1 LKEYRGDMATQV
13 NATRMELLNLKKR
26 LNIAKRGH
34 KLLKQ
39 KQDELLRIL
48 QKTINELSSMR
59 VEVEAELAKALKQF
73 FLSRAYQDK
82 NIFEGSFLM
91 LDTDIEL
98 SMDMEKVMNVPLP
111 KYQKSLK
118 GDIVSYG
125 FAMTSPALD
134 VALKSLMKVFERL
147 IEMAELEKRIILLA
161 EEMDKTR
168 RRVNALEYI
177 LIPEIESNVR
187 EINMKLEEREREKN
201 SRLMII
207 KDVIR
212 G

>member
-1 LKEYRGDMATQV
+1 MAMQV
-13 NATRMELLNLKKR
+13 NATRMVLLSLKKR
-26 LNIAKRGH
+26 LTIAERGH

-48 QKTINELSSMR
+48 QKTISELSSMR
-59 VEVEAELAKALKQF
+59 KELEEQLTEALKQF
-73 FLSRAYQDK
+73 FLARAYQDK

-98 SMDMEKVMNVPLP
+98 SMDVRKVMNVPLP
-111 KYQKSLK
+111 EYKKDLK
-118 GDIVSYG
+118 GEIVSYG

-134 VALKSLMKVFERL
+134 VALKSLMEVFDRL
-147 IEMAELEKRIILLA
+147 IKMAELEKRIILLA

-177 LIPEIESNVR
+177 LIPEIKSSVR

>member
-1 LKEYRGDMATQV
+1 MAMQV
-13 NATRMELLNLKKR
+13 NTTRMELLRLKKR
-26 LNIAKRGH
+26 LILARKGH

-39 KQDELLRIL
+39 KQDELLRII
-48 QKTINELSSMR
+48 QKTIARLASMR
-59 VEVEAELAKALKQF
+59 KEIEEELIEALKQF
-73 FLSRAYQDK
+73 FLARAYEDR
-82 NIFEGSFLM
+82 NIFEGSLVL
-91 LDTDIEL
+91 LDNEIEL
-98 SMDMEKVMNVPLP
+98 SMNVEKVMNVPLP
-111 KYQKSLK
+111 VYQKSLK
-118 GDIVSYG
+118 GELVSYG
-125 FAMTSPALD
+125 FAMTSPSLD
-134 VALKSLMKVFERL
+134 LAFTSLLKVFEKL
-147 IEMAELEKRIILLA
+147 IEMAELEKRIALLA

-177 LIPEIESNVR
+177 LIPEIESTVR

>member
-1 LKEYRGDMATQV
+1 MATQV

-111 KYQKSLK
+111 KYQKSLE

>member
-1 LKEYRGDMATQV
+1 MQV
-13 NATRMELLNLKKR
+13 NTTRMELLRLKKR
-26 LNIAKRGH
+26 LTLARKGH

-39 KQDELLRIL
+39 KQDELLRII
-48 QKTINELSSMR
+48 QRTIARLASMR
-59 VEVEAELAKALKQF
+59 KEVEDELIEALKQF
-73 FLSRAYQDK
+73 FLARAYEDR
-82 NIFEGSFLM
+82 NIFEGSLV
-91 LDTDIEL
+91 LLANEIEL
-98 SMDMEKVMNVPLP
+98 SMSEEKVMNVPLP
-111 KYQKSLK
+111 AYEKKLK
-118 GDIVSYG
+118 GELVSYG
-125 FAMTSPALD
+125 FAMTSPSLD
-134 VALKSLMKVFERL
+134 LAFTSLLKVFERL
-147 IEMAELEKRIILLA
+147 IEMAELEKRIALLA

-177 LIPEIESNVR
+177 LIPEIESTVR

>member
-1 LKEYRGDMATQV
+1 MATQV

-48 QKTINELSSMR
+48 QKTINKLSSMR
-59 VEVEAELAKALKQF
+59 KEVEEQLVGALKQF
-73 FLSRAYQDK
+73 FLAHAYQDK

-98 SMDMEKVMNVPLP
+98 SMDVERVMNVPLP
-111 KYQKSLK
+111 KYQKKLE
-118 GDIVSYG
+118 GNIVSYG

>member
-1 LKEYRGDMATQV
+1 MATQV
-13 NATRMELLNLKKR
+13 NATRMELLNLKRR

-39 KQDELLRIL
+39 KQDEILRIL
-48 QKTINELSSMR
+48 QKTIEELSSIR
-59 VEVEAELAKALKQF
+59 EEVEKQLSEALKQF
-73 FLSRAYQDK
+73 FLARAYEDK
-82 NIFEGSFLM
+82 DIFEGSFLM
-91 LDTDIEL
+91 LDADIEL
-98 SMDMEKVMNVPLP
+98 SRETQKVMNVPLP
-111 KYQKSLK
+111 VYQKSFK
-118 GDIVSYG
+118 GELISYG
-125 FAMTSPALD
+125 FAMTSPSLD
-134 VALKSLMKVFERL
+134 IALKNLMEVFERL
-147 IEMAELEKRIILLA
+147 IQLAQLEKRIILLA
-161 EEMDKTR
+161 EEMEKTR

-177 LIPEIESNVR
+177 LIPEIESSVR

>member
-1 LKEYRGDMATQV
+1 MQV
-13 NATRMELLNLKKR
+13 NATRMELLHLKKR

-48 QKTINELSSMR
+48 QKTISMLSSMR
-59 VEVEAELAKALKQF
+59 KEVEEQLAEALKQF
-73 FLSRAYQDK
+73 FLARAYQDK

-91 LDTDIEL
+91 LDTYIEL
-98 SMDMEKVMNVPLP
+98 SMDVEKVMNVPLP

-118 GDIVSYG
+118 GEIVSYG
-125 FAMTSPALD
+125 FAMTSPVLD
-134 VALKSLMKVFERL
+134 VALKGLMEVFDRL

-161 EEMDKTR
+161 AEMDKTR

>member
-1 LKEYRGDMATQV
+1 MAMQV
-13 NATRMELLNLKKR
+13 NATRMELLRLKKR
-26 LNIAKRGH
+26 LTIAKKGH

-39 KQDELLRIL
+39 KQDELLRIIQGMVNQL
-48 QKTINELSSMR
+48 VSMR
-59 VEVEAELAKALKQF
+59 KEIEENLIETLKQF
-73 FLSRAYQDK
+73 FLARAYQDK
-82 NIFEGSFLM
+82 SIYEGSFVL

-98 SMDMEKVMNVPLP
+98 SMEKEKFMNVPLP

-118 GDIVSYG
+118 GEIVSYG

-134 VALKSLMKVFERL
+134 VALKSLMKVFDRL

-177 LIPEIESNVR
+177 LIPEIQSSVR

>member
-1 LKEYRGDMATQV
+1 MAVQV
-13 NATRMELLNLKKR
+13 NATRMVLLSLKKR

-48 QKTINELSSMR
+48 QKTIVELSSMR
-59 VEVEAELAKALKQF
+59 KEIEEELIRALKQF
-73 FLSRAYQDK
+73 FLARAYQDK

-98 SMDMEKVMNVPLP
+98 SMDIEKVMNVPLP

-125 FAMTSPALD
+125 FAMTSPSLD
-134 VALKSLMKVFERL
+134 VALKSLMKVFDRL

-177 LIPEIESNVR
+177 LIPEIQSNVR

>member
-1 LKEYRGDMATQV
+1 MAMQV
-13 NATRMELLNLKKR
+13 NATRMELLRLKKR
-26 LNIAKRGH
+26 FNIAKRGH

-39 KQDELLRIL
+39 KQEELLRII
-48 QKTINELSSMR
+48 QKTISLLASMR
-59 VEVEAELAKALKQF
+59 KEIEEQLIEALKQF
-73 FLSRAYQDK
+73 FLARAYQDK
-82 NIFEGSFLM
+82 NIFEGSIVL

-98 SMDMEKVMNVPLP
+98 SMNVEKVMNVPLP

-118 GDIVSYG
+118 GDLVSYG
-125 FAMTSPALD
+125 FAMTSPTLD
-134 VALKSLMKVFERL
+134 VALKNLMKVFERL
-147 IEMAELEKRIILLA
+147 IEMAELEKRITLLA
-161 EEMDKTR
+161 KEMDKTR

-177 LIPEIESNVR
+177 LIPEIQSTVR

>member
-1 LKEYRGDMATQV
+1 MAMQV
-13 NATRMELLNLKKR
+13 NATRMVLLSLKKK

-59 VEVEAELAKALKQF
+59 KEVEEELLKALKQF
-73 FLSRAYQDK
+73 FLARAYQDR

-98 SMDMEKVMNVPLP
+98 SRDVEKVMNVPLP

-118 GDIVSYG
+118 GEIVSYG

-134 VALKSLMKVFERL
+134 VALKSLMKVFDRL

-177 LIPEIESNVR
+177 LIPEIQSSVR

>member
-1 LKEYRGDMATQV
+1 MQV
-13 NATRMELLNLKKR
+13 NATRMVLLSLKKR
-26 LNIAKRGH
+26 LTIAERGH

-48 QKTINELSSMR
+48 QKTISELSSMR
-59 VEVEAELAKALKQF
+59 KELEEQLTEALKQF
-73 FLSRAYQDK
+73 FLARAYQDK

-98 SMDMEKVMNVPLP
+98 SMDVRKVMNVPLP
-111 KYQKSLK
+111 EYKKDLK
-118 GDIVSYG
+118 GEIVSYG

-134 VALKSLMKVFERL
+134 VALKSLMEVFDRL
-147 IEMAELEKRIILLA
+147 IKMAELEKRIILLA

-177 LIPEIESNVR
+177 LIPEIQSSVR

>member
-1 LKEYRGDMATQV
+1 MAVQV
-13 NATRMELLNLKKR
+13 NATRMVLLSLKKR

-48 QKTINELSSMR
+48 QKTIVELSSMR
-59 VEVEAELAKALKQF
+59 KEIEEELIRALKQF
-73 FLSRAYQDK
+73 FLARAYQDK

-98 SMDMEKVMNVPLP
+98 SMDIEKVMNVPLP

-125 FAMTSPALD
+125 FAMTSPSLD
-134 VALKSLMKVFERL
+134 VALKSLMKVFDRL

-177 LIPEIESNVR
+177 LIPEIQSSVR

>member
-1 LKEYRGDMATQV
+1 MAIQV
-13 NATRMELLNLKKR
+13 NATRMELLRLKRR

-39 KQDELLRIL
+39 KQDELLRVI
-48 QKTINELSSMR
+48 QKTISLLASMR
-59 VEVEAELAKALKQF
+59 KEVEEELIKALRQF
-73 FLSRAYQDK
+73 FLAQAYQDK
-82 NIFEGSFLM
+82 DIFEGSFVL

-98 SMDMEKVMNVPLP
+98 SMEKEKFMNVPLP

-118 GDIVSYG
+118 GEIVSYG
-125 FAMTSPALD
+125 FAMTSPTLD
-134 VALKSLMKVFERL
+134 VALTSLMRVFERL
-147 IEMAELEKRIILLA
+147 IEMAQLEKRITLLA

-177 LIPEIESNVR
+177 LIPEIGGTVR

-201 SRLMII
+201 SRLMVI

>member
-1 LKEYRGDMATQV
+1 MAIQV
-13 NATRMELLNLKKR
+13 NATRMVLLSLKKR

-48 QKTINELSSMR
+48 QKTIGELSSMR
-59 VEVEAELAKALKQF
+59 KEVEEELVGALKQF
-73 FLSRAYQDK
+73 FLARAYQDK

-91 LDTDIEL
+91 LDTDIKL
-98 SMDMEKVMNVPLP
+98 SMNVRKVMNVSLP
-111 KYQKSLK
+111 EYKKGLK
-118 GDIVSYG
+118 GEIISYG

-134 VALKSLMKVFERL
+134 VALKSLMEVFDRL

-177 LIPEIESNVR
+177 LIPEIQSSVR

>member
-1 LKEYRGDMATQV
+1 MAIQV
-13 NATRMELLNLKKR
+13 NATRMELLRLKRR

-39 KQDELLRIL
+39 KQDELLRVI
-48 QKTINELSSMR
+48 QKTISLLASMR
-59 VEVEAELAKALKQF
+59 KEVEEELIKALRQF
-73 FLSRAYQDK
+73 FLAQAYQDK
-82 NIFEGSFLM
+82 DIFEGSFVL

-98 SMDMEKVMNVPLP
+98 SMEKEKFMNVPLP

-118 GDIVSYG
+118 GEIVSYG
-125 FAMTSPALD
+125 FAMTSPTLD
-134 VALKSLMKVFERL
+134 VALTSLMRVFERL
-147 IEMAELEKRIILLA
+147 IEMAQLEKRITLLA

-168 RRVNALEYI
+168 RRVNALEYV
-177 LIPEIESNVR
+177 LIPEIGGTVR

-201 SRLMII
+201 SRLMVI

>member
-1 LKEYRGDMATQV
+1 MAMQV
-13 NATRMELLNLKKR
+13 NATRMELLRLKKR

-39 KQDELLRIL
+39 KQDELLRII
-48 QKTINELSSMR
+48 QKTISLLASMR
-59 VEVEAELAKALKQF
+59 KEIEEQLIEALKQF
-73 FLSRAYQDK
+73 FLARAYQDK
-82 NIFEGSFLM
+82 NIFEGSFVL

-98 SMDMEKVMNVPLP
+98 SMNVEKVMNVPLP

-118 GDIVSYG
+118 GDLVSYG
-125 FAMTSPALD
+125 FAMTSPTLD

-147 IEMAELEKRIILLA
+147 IEMAELEKRITLLA
-161 EEMDKTR
+161 KEMDKTR

-177 LIPEIESNVR
+177 LIPEIQSTVR

>member
-1 LKEYRGDMATQV
+1 MQV
-13 NATRMELLNLKKR
+13 NATRMELLHLKKR

-48 QKTINELSSMR
+48 QKTISMLSSMR
-59 VEVEAELAKALKQF
+59 KEVEEQLAEALKQF
-73 FLSRAYQDK
+73 FLARAYQDK

-98 SMDMEKVMNVPLP
+98 SMDVEKVMNVPLP

-118 GDIVSYG
+118 GEIVSYG
-125 FAMTSPALD
+125 FAMTSPVLD
-134 VALKSLMKVFERL
+134 VALKGLMEVFDRL

-161 EEMDKTR
+161 AEMDKTR

>member
-1 LKEYRGDMATQV
+1 MAMQV
-13 NATRMELLNLKKR
+13 SATRMVLLSLKKR

-59 VEVEAELAKALKQF
+59 KEVEEQLIEALKQF
-73 FLSRAYQDK
+73 FLARAYQDK

-98 SMDMEKVMNVPLP
+98 SMDVEKVMNVPLP

-134 VALKSLMKVFERL
+134 VALKSLMEVFDRL

-177 LIPEIESNVR
+177 LIPEIESSVR

>member
-1 LKEYRGDMATQV
+1 MQV
-13 NATRMELLNLKKR
+13 NATRMELLHLKKR

-48 QKTINELSSMR
+48 QKTISMLSSMR
-59 VEVEAELAKALKQF
+59 KEVEEQLAEALKQF
-73 FLSRAYQDK
+73 FLARAYQDK

-91 LDTDIEL
+91 LDTYIEL
-98 SMDMEKVMNVPLP
+98 SMDVEKVMNVPLP

-118 GDIVSYG
+118 GEIVSYG
-125 FAMTSPALD
+125 FAMTSPVLD
-134 VALKSLMKVFERL
+134 VALKGLMEVFDRL

-161 EEMDKTR
+161 AEMDKTR

-212 G
+212 S

>member
-1 LKEYRGDMATQV
+1 MATQV
-13 NATRMELLNLKKR
+13 NATRMVLLNLKKR

-59 VEVEAELAKALKQF
+59 KEVEEQLVEALKQF
-73 FLSRAYQDK
+73 FLARAYQDK

-98 SMDMEKVMNVPLP
+98 SMNVKKVMNVPLP
-111 KYQKSLK
+111 EYKRSLK
-118 GDIVSYG
+118 GEIVSYG

-134 VALKSLMKVFERL
+134 VALKGLMEVFDRL

-161 EEMDKTR
+161 AEMDKTR

-201 SRLMII
+201 SRLMMI

>member
-1 LKEYRGDMATQV
+1 MAMQV
-13 NATRMELLNLKKR
+13 NATRMVLLSLKKR

-39 KQDELLRIL
+39 KQDELLRVI
-48 QKTINELSSMR
+48 QKTINLLASMR
-59 VEVEAELAKALKQF
+59 KEVEEELIKALRQF
-73 FLSRAYQDK
+73 FLAQAYQDK
-82 NIFEGSFLM
+82 NIFEGSFLL
-91 LDTDIEL
+91 LDADIEL
-98 SMDMEKVMNVPLP
+98 SMEKEKVMNVPLP

-118 GDIVSYG
+118 GEIVSYG
-125 FAMTSPALD
+125 FAMTSPTLD
-134 VALKSLMKVFERL
+134 VALSSLMKVFERL
-147 IEMAELEKRIILLA
+147 IEMAQLEKRITLLA
-161 EEMDKTR
+161 KEMDKTR

-177 LIPEIESNVR
+177 LIPEIESTVR
-187 EINMKLEEREREKN
+187 KIYMKLEEREREKN

>member
-1 LKEYRGDMATQV
+1 MAMQV
-13 NATRMELLNLKKR
+13 NATRMVLLNLKKR

-59 VEVEAELAKALKQF
+59 KEVEEQLAEALKQF
-73 FLSRAYQDK
+73 FLARAYQDK

-98 SMDMEKVMNVPLP
+98 SMDVEKVMNVPLP

-118 GDIVSYG
+118 GEIVSYG
-125 FAMTSPALD
+125 FAMTSPSLD
-134 VALKSLMKVFERL
+134 VALKSLMKVFDRL
-147 IEMAELEKRIILLA
+147 IKMAELEKRIILLA

-177 LIPEIESNVR
+177 LIPEIESSVR

>member
-1 LKEYRGDMATQV
+1 MAMQV
-13 NATRMELLNLKKR
+13 NATRMVLLSLKKR

-48 QKTINELSSMR
+48 QRTISQLSSMR
-59 VEVEAELAKALKQF
+59 KEVEEELIKALRQF
-73 FLSRAYQDK
+73 FLAQAYQDK
-82 NIFEGSFLM
+82 DIFEGSFVL

-98 SMDMEKVMNVPLP
+98 SMEKEKFMNVPLP

-118 GDIVSYG
+118 GEIVSYG
-125 FAMTSPALD
+125 FAMTSPTLD
-134 VALKSLMKVFERL
+134 VALTSLMRVFERL
-147 IEMAELEKRIILLA
+147 IEMAQLEKRITLLA

-177 LIPEIESNVR
+177 LIPEIGGTVR

-201 SRLMII
+201 SRLMVI

>member
-1 LKEYRGDMATQV
+1 MAMQV
-13 NATRMELLNLKKR
+13 NATRMVLLSLKKR
-26 LNIAKRGH
+26 LNIAKRGY

-59 VEVEAELAKALKQF
+59 KEVEEQLIEALKQF
-73 FLSRAYQDK
+73 FLARAYQDK

-91 LDTDIEL
+91 LDTNIEL
-98 SMDMEKVMNVPLP
+98 SMNVRKVMNVPLP
-111 KYQKSLK
+111 EYKKDLK
-118 GDIVSYG
+118 GEIVSYG

-134 VALKSLMKVFERL
+134 VALKSLMEVFDRL

-177 LIPEIESNVR
+177 LIPAIQSSVR

>member
-1 LKEYRGDMATQV
+1 MAMQV
-13 NATRMELLNLKKR
+13 NATRMELLRLKKR

-39 KQDELLRIL
+39 KQDELLRII
-48 QKTINELSSMR
+48 QKTINLLASMR
-59 VEVEAELAKALKQF
+59 KETEEQLIEALKQF
-73 FLSRAYQDK
+73 FLARAYQDK
-82 NIFEGSFLM
+82 NIFEGSFVL

-98 SMDMEKVMNVPLP
+98 SMDVEKVMNVPLP

-118 GDIVSYG
+118 GEIVSYG
-125 FAMTSPALD
+125 FAMTSPTLD
-134 VALKSLMKVFERL
+134 VALRSLLEVFERL
-147 IEMAELEKRIILLA
+147 IEMAQLEKRITLLA

-177 LIPEIESNVR
+177 LIPEIQSTVR
-187 EINMKLEEREREKN
+187 EINMKLEERERERN

>member
-1 LKEYRGDMATQV
+1 MAMQV
-13 NATRMELLNLKKR
+13 NATRMVLLSLKKR

-59 VEVEAELAKALKQF
+59 KEVEEQLAEALKQF
-73 FLSRAYQDK
+73 FLARAYQDK
-82 NIFEGSFLM
+82 NIFEGSLLM

-98 SMDMEKVMNVPLP
+98 SMDVKKVMNVPLP

-118 GDIVSYG
+118 GEIVSYG
-125 FAMTSPALD
+125 FAMTSPVLD
-134 VALKSLMKVFERL
+134 VALKGLMEVFDRL

-161 EEMDKTR
+161 SEMDKTR

>member
-1 LKEYRGDMATQV
+1 MAMQV
-13 NATRMELLNLKKR
+13 NATRMVLLSLKKR

-39 KQDELLRIL
+39 KQDELLRVI
-48 QKTINELSSMR
+48 QKTINLLASMR
-59 VEVEAELAKALKQF
+59 KEVEEELVKALRQF
-73 FLSRAYQDK
+73 FLAQAYQDK
-82 NIFEGSFLM
+82 NIFEGSFLL

-98 SMDMEKVMNVPLP
+98 SLEKEKVMNVPLP

-118 GDIVSYG
+118 GEIVSYG
-125 FAMTSPALD
+125 FAMTSPTLD
-134 VALKSLMKVFERL
+134 VALSSLMKVFERL
-147 IEMAELEKRIILLA
+147 IEMAQLEKRISLLA
-161 EEMDKTR
+161 KEMDKTR

-177 LIPEIESNVR
+177 LIPEIESTVR

>member
-1 LKEYRGDMATQV
+1 MAMQV
-13 NATRMELLNLKKR
+13 NATRMGLLHLKKR

-48 QKTINELSSMR
+48 QKTINMLSSMR
-59 VEVEAELAKALKQF
+59 KEVEEQLAEALKQF
-73 FLSRAYQDK
+73 FLARAYQDK
-82 NIFEGSFLM
+82 SIFEGSFLM

-98 SMDMEKVMNVPLP
+98 SMDVEKVMNVSLP

-118 GDIVSYG
+118 GEIVSYG
-125 FAMTSPALD
+125 FAMTSPVLD
-134 VALKSLMKVFERL
+134 VALKGLMEVFDRL

-161 EEMDKTR
+161 SEMDKTR

-177 LIPEIESNVR
+177 LIPEVESNVR